1 MKYNFSKVK
10 LYDLEGKELKGG
22 VSKSLGSS
30 LYGLAVKDLELT
42 EKAKAIY
49 NELEV
54 ELDAKQLGVLKEVVV
69 NERAGFVAFAQKAIF
84 DYITSVSEEQKEKE
98 TPKK

>member
-1 MKYNFSKVK
+1 MIYDFSKVI
-10 LYDLEGKELKGG
+10 LTDLEGKEMKGG
-22 VSKSLGSS
+22 ISKPLGTS

-49 NELEV
+49 NGLEIELES
-54 ELDAKQLGVLKEVVV
+54 KQLEVLKEVVT
-69 NERAGFVAFAQKAIF
+69 NPQAGFVAFAQKAIL
-84 DYITSVSEEQKEKE
+84 DYIASVQEVQKEKE